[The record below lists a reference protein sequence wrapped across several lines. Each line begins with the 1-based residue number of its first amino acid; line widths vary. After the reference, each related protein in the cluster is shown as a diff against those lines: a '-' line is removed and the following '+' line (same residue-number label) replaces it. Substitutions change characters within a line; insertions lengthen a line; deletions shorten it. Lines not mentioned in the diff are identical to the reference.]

1 MAKRKEK
8 EVVVYLTET
17 QQEIVEKM
25 EKEGTKYVLDDY
37 ANQVYDYGMKHGTDY
52 GIVGSALATLAGF
65 GVAKLYEYAR
75 KRINK
80 K

>member
-1 MAKRKEK
+1 MAKRKE
-8 EVVVYLTET
+8 VIYLTET
-17 QQEIVEKM
+17 QLEIIEKM
-25 EKEGTKYVLDDY
+25 EKEGAKYILDDY
-37 ANQVYDYGMKHGTDY
+37 ANQAYDYGMKHGTDY
-52 GIVGSALATLAGF
+52 GIVGSALAILAGF

>member
-1 MAKRKEK
+1 MAKRKE
-8 EVVVYLTET
+8 VIYLTET

-25 EKEGTKYVLDDY
+25 EKEGAKYVLDDY
-37 ANQVYDYGMKHGTDY
+37 ANQAYDYGMKHGTDY
-52 GIVGSALATLAGF
+52 GIVGSALAILAGF